1 MKILNNILESV
12 GNTPIIKL
20 NNINDTHA
28 EIYVKVESF
37 NPAGSTKDRV
47 ALNMIEQAEKEGT
60 LKKGD
65 TIIETTSGNTGIGL
79 SMVCAVKGYNL
90 IIIMPDSVSI
100 ERRMILDAY
109 GTTVILTDGKL
120 GMKGALEEVE
130 EQKIKYPNC
139 FIPDQFSNIHNPDSH
154 YNSTG
159 PEILESFENDLD
171 VYICGTGTGGSFT
184 GTAKYLKE
192 KLVNITTIAVEPDT
206 APFISKGITGSHK
219 IQGMGMSA
227 GYIPKTFDSKYMDEI
242 TTVSYESAKVYTNR
256 LAREEGILGG
266 ISSGANVAVAIEVA
280 KRPENKGKKILTV
293 IMDTGER
300 YLSSGV
306 FE

>member
-1 MKILNNILESV
+1 MKILNNILENL
-12 GNTPIIKL
+12 GKTPIIKL

-90 IIIMPDSVSI
+90 IIIMPDSVSV

-130 EQKIKYPNC
+130 KQKKIYPNS
-139 FIPDQFSNIHNPDSH
+139 FIPDQFSNQHNPNAH

-159 PEILESFENDLD
+159 PEILEVFKKDLD
-171 VYICGTGTGGSFT
+171 IYICGTGTGGTFT
-184 GTAKYLKE
+184 GTARYLKE
-192 KLVNITTIAVEPDT
+192 NLENIETIAIEPDT
-206 APFISKGITGSHK
+206 APFISKGIAGSHK

-242 TTVSYESAKVYTNR
+242 ATVSYEDAKLYTNR

-266 ISSGANVAVAIEVA
+266 ISSGANVATAIKIA
-280 KRPENKGKKILTV
+280 KRPENKGKKILTI

-300 YLSSGV
+300 YLSSNI
-306 FE
+306 FN